1 MEAGGVDPPAR
12 ERVTMPLHQ
21 VGSRVPRV
29 EPGVFVAEGAQI
41 VGDVQIAR
49 DASVWYNA
57 VLRGDINRVT
67 VGERTNIQDAAVVH
81 VTEELPALIGRDVTV
96 GHGAIVHACT
106 VGDGCLIGM
115 GSVVLDGAV
124 IGAGSLVA
132 AGAVVLQSVHVPEG
146 SLVAGIPGRVIRSL
160 SPEEREQLLESA
172 RQYVRYARS
181 VQGP

>member
-1 MEAGGVDPPAR
+1 
-12 ERVTMPLHQ
+12 MPLHP
-21 VGSRVPRV
+21 VGGRVPRL
-29 EPGVFVAEGAQI
+29 EPGVFVADGARV
-41 VGDVQIAR
+41 VGDVHIAR
-49 DASVWYNA
+49 DASIWYNA
-57 VLRGDINRVT
+57 VLRGDINRIT

-81 VTEELPALIGRDVTV
+81 VTGELPALIGRDVTV

-132 AGAVVLQSVHVPEG
+132 AGAVVLQQVRVPEG
-146 SLVAGIPGRVIRSL
+146 SLVAGIPGRVIRPL

-172 RQYVRYARS
+172 RHYVEYARS
-181 VQGP
+181 VKGP